1 MEERRR
7 NAMRKQENLK
17 LNAFCEMPCG
27 KKENSKLNAFS
38 ITHLAKEKKR
48 MRLSAGKK
56 RFQSQGNAI

>member
-1 MEERRR
+1 
-7 NAMRKQENLK
+7 MRKKENLK

-48 MRLSAGKK
+48 MRSSAGKK
-56 RFQSQGNAI
+56 RSQSQGNAI

>member
-1 MEERRR
+1 
-7 NAMRKQENLK
+7 MRKKENLK

-48 MRLSAGKK
+48 MRLRSSAGKK
-56 RFQSQGNAI
+56 RSQSQGNAI